1 MSALM
6 SSKERNGNFNL
17 ILIKMKTFNIIQNSI
32 LTIIALFVISTSMRL
47 LWHIVTTEG
56 PGLTFSSIS
65 FGLIMGSFFAFLYYA
80 VITLV
85 VSLWKETLA

>member
-1 MSALM
+1 
-6 SSKERNGNFNL
+6 
-17 ILIKMKTFNIIQNSI
+17 MKTLNIIQNTLLSI
-32 LTIIALFVISTSMRL
+32 ITLFVIFTSMRL

-56 PGLTFSSIS
+56 PGLTIGSIS

-85 VSLWKETLA
+85 VNLWKETIA

>member
-1 MSALM
+1 
-6 SSKERNGNFNL
+6 
-17 ILIKMKTFNIIQNSI
+17 MKTLNIIQNTLLS
-32 LTIIALFVISTSMRL
+32 IIALFVISTSMRL

-56 PGLTFSSIS
+56 PGLTFGSIS

-85 VSLWKETLA
+85 VSLWKETIA